1 MNAPYELRG
10 DGVAVICLD
19 NPPVNSLALK
29 IRKALFKAISDA
41 QEDSRVVAL
50 VISGSGDGFS
60 AGGDL
65 VEFAGNETFAAPE
78 LSSMLI
84 GCIETSAKPIVAAM
98 HGFAL
103 GGGLEL
109 ALACHGRVADP
120 TCKVGLPETTLGL
133 LPGAGGTQ
141 RLPRAV
147 GLEQATNLIIN
158 GTVLAASALA
168 ESSLF
173 DALSETTVE
182 RAAQLALQLVARG
195 APWPLL
201 RHQRVNHSNPEG
213 FLAFARQQA
222 KASRHSNSAI
232 PLALDALGLSVGT
245 DFDSAIVQ
253 EQGLFRRQLADPA
266 SLGIRHAFLAER
278 LAPRCGVDMSG
289 STQAIDEVIVIGAGF
304 MGKGIAT
311 CFVRAGYLV
320 KLFDSAQG
328 TAQKAV
334 SELMAQLGCPAAQL
348 TAIDSYTA
356 MASADLVVEAAAE
369 RLEVK
374 QSIFAE
380 LDRHCKTEA
389 ILASNTSSLDLDQIA
404 RASNRP
410 GRVLGLHFFGPAQV
424 MRLLEVVRGAETD
437 QRVLST
443 ALAVAKRLRKV
454 AVIAKVCRGFIGN
467 RLFDRYLLQALAL
480 VNEGVSPYRI
490 DQALERWGMKMGPF
504 KVIDLV
510 GVDLLYGAWQGV
522 YGPQDI
528 QLLGHLCKADRLG
541 LRCGRGWYRHERGR
555 KAQPDPAL
563 AQVIT
568 AADPACQVSDALIV
582 DRCLLALV
590 NEGARVLEEGIAQRA
605 SDIDVVFVL
614 GYGFPAERGGP
625 MYWASTQ
632 GLARIE
638 RTLRQW
644 AKDTGNEF
652 WRPSALLSDLAR
664 DFKDFT
670 QSATQH

>member
-1 MNAPYELRG
+1 MNAPYELRD
-10 DGVAVICLD
+10 DGVAVIRME

-29 IRKALFKAISDA
+29 LRKALFKALCAA
-41 QEDSRVVAL
+41 QDDSRVLAL
-50 VISGSGDGFS
+50 VVTGSGEGFS

-65 VEFAGNETFAAPE
+65 VEFESNKTFAAPE
-78 LSSMLI
+78 LSIMLI
-84 GCIETSAKPIVAAM
+84 GCIETSSKPIVAAM

-120 TCKVGLPETTLGL
+120 ACKVGLPETTLGL

-141 RLPRAV
+141 RLPRAI
-147 GLEQATNLIIN
+147 GLEPATNLIIN

-182 RAAQLALQLVARG
+182 RACQLALELVARG

-201 RHQRVNHSNPEG
+201 RHQPVHHSHPEG

-222 KASRHSNSAI
+222 KSRRYSNSAI
-232 PLALDALGLSVGT
+232 PLALDALRLSVGV
-245 DFDSAIVQ
+245 DFDSAVAQ
-253 EQGLFRRQLADPA
+253 EQALFRRQLVDPV
-266 SLGIRHAFLAER
+266 SMGIRHAFLAER
-278 LAPRCGVDMSG
+278 LAPKSDVDLNG
-289 STQAIDEVIVIGAGF
+289 GTQPIDEVIVIGAGF
-304 MGKGIAT
+304 MGKGIAS
-311 CFVRAGYLV
+311 CFVRAGYRV
-320 KLFDSAQG
+320 KLYDSVQD
-328 TAQKAV
+328 TARRAV
-334 SELMAQLGCPAAQL
+334 GDLVVQLGCSAAQL
-348 TAIDSYTA
+348 TAIDNYAS
-356 MASADLVVEAAAE
+356 MATADLVVEAAAE
-369 RLEVK
+369 RLDVK

-380 LDRHCKTEA
+380 LGRHCKNEA

-404 RASNRP
+404 LASGRP
-410 GRVLGLHFFGPAQV
+410 QRVLGLHFFGPAQV

-437 QRVLST
+437 PGVLAT
-443 ALAVAKRLRKV
+443 ALVVAKQLRKV
-454 AVIAKVCRGFIGN
+454 AVIARVCRGFIGN

-490 DQALERWGMKMGPF
+490 DQVLERWGMRMGPF
-504 KVIDLV
+504 KVMDLV
-510 GVDLLYGAWQGV
+510 GIDLLHGAWQGV
-522 YGPQDI
+522 YRPLDI
-528 QLLGHLCKADRLG
+528 QLLGQLCRAERTG
-541 LRCGRGWYRHERGR
+541 LRGGRGWYCYDRGS
-555 KAQPDPAL
+555 KAQLDPGV

-568 AADPACQVSDALIV
+568 VADPACQVGDAMIAE
-582 DRCLLALV
+582 RCLLALV

-614 GYGFPAERGGP
+614 GYGFPADRGGP

-644 AKDTGNEF
+644 AVDSENDF

-664 DFKDFT
+664 DFKDF
-670 QSATQH
+670 SHFPNQH